1 MSPESVGDGD
11 QVGKSANVKINTL
24 LEKMAAR
31 LEMSKHAISQMKK
44 VFHIGTFERITLA
57 AQIVVQ
63 VPKPF

>member
-31 LEMSKHAISQMKK
+31 LEMSKHAIS
-44 VFHIGTFERITLA
+44 
-57 AQIVVQ
+57 
-63 VPKPF
+63 